1 MNFTLNVLGT
11 ASALPT
17 TERYPS
23 AQVLDVR
30 GRLFMIDCG
39 EGAQI
44 QMRKAGISFLKIE
57 HICLSHIH
65 GDHIFGI
72 FGLLSTMGML
82 GRTSQLNIYAPENF
96 VPVLEFFKSH
106 FGDGLRFEINL
117 IRLDM
122 KEPELV
128 YENRTTELYAF
139 PLNHRISSF
148 GFMIKEKMPQHN
160 VHKEAIT
167 RYGLSI
173 AEIAALKRGEDVI
186 RPAGRFT
193 EPCVENEF
201 RPCSGTDEPM
211 VIQNTEAAYIPYVP
225 RSYAYCSDT
234 APFPELAGWIKGVTL
249 LYHESTFPSSMGEMA
264 AETFHSTTLQAA
276 LTAKEAGAGR
286 LIVGHYSSRFPS
298 VDFFLD
304 ELRSVFPDTDLAH
317 DLDVIELPLCS
328 PSGIPNE
335 SPSVGTSGVEESIH

>member
-39 EGAQI
+39 EGAQMQI
-44 QMRKAGISFLKIE
+44 RRAKVSFLKIE

-82 GRTSQLNIYAPENF
+82 GRSTVLNIYAPASF
-96 VPVLEFFKSH
+96 APVLEFFMAH
-106 FGDGLRFEINL
+106 FGDGIRYEINHVVL
-117 IRLDM
+117 EM
-122 KEPELV
+122 SEPEVV
-128 YENRTTELYAF
+128 YENRTIELLAF
-139 PLNHRISSF
+139 PLNHRVETF
-148 GFMIKEKMPQHN
+148 GFIIREKMPPYN
-160 VHKEAIT
+160 VRKEAIA
-167 RYGLSI
+167 RYGLSV
-173 AEIAALKRGEDVI
+173 AEIGTLKRGEDVVRDDLVI
-186 RPAGRFT
+186 S
-193 EPCVENEF
+193 VE
-201 RPCSGTDEPM
+201 
-211 VIQNTEAAYIPYVP
+211 EAAYRPYEP

-234 APFPELAGWIKGVTL
+234 APFPELAQWVKGVTV
-249 LYHESTFPSSMGEMA
+249 LYHESTFPADMEEMA
-264 AETFHSTTLQAA
+264 MTTFHSTTLQAA
-276 LTAKEAGAGR
+276 ATARDASAGR

-304 ELRSVFPDTDLAH
+304 ELRSIFPDSDLVH
-317 DLDVIELPLCS
+317 DGDVLEIRHP
-328 PSGIPNE
+328 
-335 SPSVGTSGVEESIH
+335 

>member
-44 QMRKAGISFLKIE
+44 QIRRAKVSFLKIE

-82 GRTSQLNIYAPENF
+82 GRSSVLNIYAPKTF
-96 VPVLEFFKSH
+96 RGILDFFMEH
-106 FGDGLRFEINL
+106 FGEGIRFEINL
-117 IRLDM
+117 VELEM
-122 KEPELV
+122 SEPETV
-128 YENRTTELYAF
+128 YENRTVELLAF
-139 PLNHRISSF
+139 PLNHRVETF
-148 GFMIKEKMPQHN
+148 GFIIREKMPPYN
-160 VHKEAIT
+160 VYKEAISKYRLT
-167 RYGLSI
+167 R
-173 AEIAALKRGEDVI
+173 AEIGTLKRGEDVVREDEVI
-186 RPAGRFT
+186 S
-193 EPCVENEF
+193 
-201 RPCSGTDEPM
+201 CS
-211 VIQNTEAAYIPYVP
+211 NAAYLPYVP

-234 APFPELAGWIKGVTL
+234 APFPELARWLKGVSL
-249 LYHESTFPSSMGEMA
+249 LYHEATFPAEMA
-264 AETFHSTTLQAA
+264 EMAEKTFHSTTLQAA
-276 LTAKEAGAGR
+276 QTARDAGVKR

-298 VDFFLD
+298 VDFYLD
-304 ELRSVFPDTDLAH
+304 ELRSVFPETDLAH
-317 DLDVIELPLCS
+317 EGDKVE
-328 PSGIPNE
+328 IPFF
-335 SPSVGTSGVEESIH
+335 